1 MDTPLVI
8 DLQRFS
14 LHDGDG
20 IRTTVFFKGCPLSC
34 EWCHN
39 PEGQRFERE
48 WMFYKDR
55 CIGCGRCREGE
66 LTEDTCPSGAREL
79 VGRAYTLAELMRL
92 LTRDRQ
98 CYEVSGGGVTL
109 SGGEVMAQDMDYVA
123 ELARR
128 LAREG
133 ISVNI
138 DTCGLAPW
146 SAFERIMPYA
156 DTFLYDIKA
165 MDPQVHARYTGVDN
179 ALILDNL
186 KRLSAAGARINIRVP
201 VIPGVNDTPDEVRA
215 MIEFVRAN
223 VKAVRV
229 SLLPYHRL
237 GSDKCERLEG
247 HQAHEFAVPSNEH
260 MEELAGQWRAAGFA
274 DVRIGG

>member
-1 MDTPLVI
+1 MVTPLVI

-201 VIPGVNDTPDEVRA
+201 VIPGVNDTPD
-215 MIEFVRAN
+215 
-223 VKAVRV
+223 
-229 SLLPYHRL
+229 
-237 GSDKCERLEG
+237 
-247 HQAHEFAVPSNEH
+247 
-260 MEELAGQWRAAGFA
+260 
-274 DVRIGG
+274 

>member
-1 MDTPLVI
+1 METPLII
-8 DLQRFS
+8 DVQRFS

-39 PEGQRFERE
+39 PESQRFERE
-48 WMFYKDR
+48 WMFYRDR

-66 LTEDTCPSGAREL
+66 LSEDTCPSGAREL
-79 VGRAYTLAELMRL
+79 VGRAYTLDELVRR

-109 SGGEVMAQDMDYVA
+109 SGGEVMAQDMGYIA

-128 LAREG
+128 LRREG

-146 SAFERIMPYA
+146 SAFERIMPHVDA
-156 DTFLYDIKA
+156 FLYDIKA
-165 MDPQVHARYTGVDN
+165 MNPQTHRRYTGADN

-201 VIPGVNDTPDEVRA
+201 VIPGVNDTPDEVGA
-215 MIEFVRAN
+215 MIDFARAH
-223 VKAVRV
+223 VKAFRV

-237 GSDKCERLEG
+237 GSDKCERLTG
-247 HQAHEFAVPSNEH
+247 HQAHEFEVPSNGH
-260 MEELAGQWRAAGFA
+260 MEELAAQWRAAGFA

>member
-1 MDTPLVI
+1 MI

-48 WMFYKDR
+48 WMFYRDR
-55 CIGCGRCREGE
+55 CIGCGRCRAGE

-79 VGRAYTLAELMRL
+79 VGRAYALGELMRL

-109 SGGEVMAQDMDYVA
+109 SGGEVMAQDIDYIVA
-123 ELARR
+123 LMRR
-128 LAREG
+128 LQREG
-133 ISVNI
+133 IPVNI

-146 SAFERIMPYA
+146 SAFERVLPYA

-165 MDPQVHARYTGVDN
+165 MDPAVHARYTGVDN
-179 ALILDNL
+179 AQILDNL
-186 KRLSAAGARINIRVP
+186 KRLSAAGARINIRIP
-201 VIPGVNDTPDEVRA
+201 VIPGVNDTPEEVRA
-215 MIEFVRAN
+215 MIEFVRAHA
-223 VKAVRV
+223 KAVRV

-247 HQAHEFAVPSNEH
+247 HMAHEFEVPSNEH

>member
-215 MIEFVRAN
+215 MIEFARSN

-247 HQAHEFAVPSNEH
+247 HQTHEFEVPSNEH
-260 MEELAGQWRAAGFA
+260 MEELAGQWRAASFA